1 MRRIA
6 SILIIASGIFL
17 FISCAA
23 PKSLMTGIYKTHW
36 LIGSWKD
43 TKGHT
48 TLEWKFVN
56 KNIMLGRMYSAVSR
70 DTVVVE
76 TIKIERRNKEVLY
89 HSTLVGT
96 NNVEIN
102 CKLKSEVSNTIE
114 FVNTVEGFPKSI
126 IYIQKADGTL
136 TQIIEGTEPSGDY
149 KKREFSFTKAVVS
162 TNKK

>member
-1 MRRIA
+1 
-6 SILIIASGIFL
+6 
-17 FISCAA
+17 
-23 PKSLMTGIYKTHW
+23 
-36 LIGSWKD
+36 
-43 TKGHT
+43 
-48 TLEWKFVN
+48 
-56 KNIMLGRMYSAVSR
+56 
-70 DTVVVE
+70 TVVVE